1 MLNLRSDTCSKLLP
15 CFYLSLHV
23 QVRDD
28 GSICEI
34 TEEGKIFLVFLCQIG
49 ECQGESVTITVEVT
63 SHLCFFVEAY
73 PIVSF
78 YHLNAD
84 ITGHD
89 GIGLIVML
97 VWENGLVV
105 DVISITIIVFNSVEE
120 EEKFSRSFSNGRS
133 ATLYQQA

>member
-34 TEEGKIFLVFLCQIG
+34 TEEGKVFLILLCQIG
-49 ECQGESVTITVEVT
+49 ECHGESVTITVEIT
-63 SHLCFFVEAY
+63 CHLCFLVEAY

-78 YHLNAD
+78 YHMNFD
-84 ITGHD
+84 ITIHD
-89 GIGLIVML
+89 GIGLIVVL
-97 VWENGLVV
+97 VWEVDMVV
-105 DVISITIIVFNSVEE
+105 DVISITIIVFYTIED

-133 ATLYQQA
+133 ATLHQQA